1 MSAIFSQHFVP
12 SKGLQ
17 KELIKLMEVAG
28 FSDHQSNNMT
38 SSPAPNLS
46 EADVLVLKAILTAGL
61 YDNVGRVI
69 PKTQSPADPSDAP
82 GTEHSCVVE
91 TVRGTACIHPA
102 SVTRNLSRPC
112 LLLYQEKVKLSRV
125 FLSNCSVVSPISIML
140 FGGDISVH
148 HRQRLVGVD
157 GRIYFRAPARVG
169 VIFKEL
175 RSSVDTALER
185 KLAEPQLSLEGDPTV
200 RIILELIRTENVS
213 GI

>member
-1 MSAIFSQHFVP
+1 ME
-12 SKGLQ
+12 GLQ

-112 LLLYQEKVKLSRV
+112 LLLYQEK
-125 FLSNCSVVSPISIML
+125 
-140 FGGDISVH
+140 
-148 HRQRLVGVD
+148 
-157 GRIYFRAPARVG
+157 APARVG